1 MQQDQEIC
9 SGVFTRC
16 DLFDRWSGPLRV
28 VKGLIYTKNT
38 RPVYTQKDIQLLE
51 MAAEYLTNVYTRM
64 RLLAQFILR
73 NLTHVY
79 IHHVPNVPRLETPY
93 PAVDMRPPTSFT
105 LR

>member
-1 MQQDQEIC
+1 M
-9 SGVFTRC
+9 
-16 DLFDRWSGPLRV
+16 
-28 VKGLIYTKNT
+28 KGLIYTKNT

-79 IHHVPNVPRLETPY
+79 IHHVPRLETPY
-93 PAVDMRPPTSFT
+93 PPVDMRPPTRFT